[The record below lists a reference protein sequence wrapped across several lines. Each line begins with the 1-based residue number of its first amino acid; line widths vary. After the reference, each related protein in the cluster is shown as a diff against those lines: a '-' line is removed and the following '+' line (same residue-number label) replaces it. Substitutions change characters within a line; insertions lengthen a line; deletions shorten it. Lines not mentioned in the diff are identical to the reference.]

1 MRNLLEVRNISKTFK
16 ANKIE
21 IEVLKDISFQLKEN
35 EIIAIVGPSGCGKST
50 ILNLISSLETHEKGT
65 IEVIGKIGYM
75 FQNDSLFEWR
85 NILGNCLLPLEIE
98 HNRTPENI
106 LRVKQL
112 LKKYDL
118 DGYEKSYPSELSG
131 GMRQRVA
138 LIRTLVNKP
147 DILLLDEP
155 FASLDYQ
162 TRLYVIDDV
171 YRIIKEEKKAAI
183 IVTHDISEAIS
194 IADRIIV
201 LSGKPTRIKSIHK
214 INIKDD
220 TSVREHNLKKALNFS
235 FWNIKSQPKRTFLLL
250 MLTILSV
257 FSSFRSH
264 HFYSILIHFFVFF

>member
-118 DGYEKSYPSELSG
+118 DEYEKSYPSELSG

-147 DILLLDEP
+147 DILLLELQGIAT
-155 FASLDYQ
+155 FGTTLKE
-162 TRLYVIDDV
+162 V
-171 YRIIKEEKKAAI
+171 IKEEKKAAI

-220 TSVREHNLKKALNFS
+220 TTNTPLLCRSSPLFPSFFS
-235 FWNIKSQPKRTFLLL
+235 AVLED
-250 MLTILSV
+250 LTNNET
-257 FSSFRSH
+257 
-264 HFYSILIHFFVFF
+264 

>member
-16 ANKIE
+16 TDKSE
-21 IEVLKDISFQLKEN
+21 VEVLKDISFQLKEN

-50 ILNLISSLETHEKGT
+50 ILNLISSLETQSTGN
-65 IEVIGKIGYM
+65 IDVIGKIGYM

-98 HNRTPENI
+98 HKRTPENI
-106 LRVKQL
+106 TKVKNL
-112 LKKYDL
+112 LQKYDL
-118 DGYEKSYPSELSG
+118 LEYEKSYPSELSG

-138 LIRTLVNKP
+138 LIRTLVNNP

-171 YRIIKEEKKAAI
+171 YRIIKEEKKSAI
-183 IVTHDISEAIS
+183 IVTHDVSEAIS

-201 LSGKPTRIKSIHK
+201 LSGKPTKIKSIHK

-220 TSVREHNLKKALNFS
+220 TTNTPLLCRSSPLFPSFFS
-235 FWNIKSQPKRTFLLL
+235 AVLED
-250 MLTILSV
+250 LTNNET
-257 FSSFRSH
+257 
-264 HFYSILIHFFVFF
+264 

>member
-16 ANKIE
+16 TDKSE
-21 IEVLKDISFQLKEN
+21 VEVLKEISFQLKEN

-50 ILNLISSLETHEKGT
+50 ILNLISSLETQSTGNIDVT
-65 IEVIGKIGYM
+65 GKIGYM

-98 HNRTPENI
+98 HKRTPENI
-106 LRVKQL
+106 TKVKKL
-112 LKKYDL
+112 LQKYDL
-118 DGYEKSYPSELSG
+118 LEYEKSYPSELSG

-138 LIRTLVNKP
+138 LIRTLVNNP

-171 YRIIKEEKKAAI
+171 YRIIKEEKKSAI
-183 IVTHDISEAIS
+183 IVTHDVSEAIS

-201 LSGKPTRIKSIHK
+201 LSGKPTKIKSIHK

-220 TSVREHNLKKALNFS
+220 TTNT
-235 FWNIKSQPKRTFLLL
+235 PLLCRSSPL
-250 MLTILSV
+250 
-257 FSSFRSH
+257 FSSFFSAVLKDLT
-264 HFYSILIHFFVFF
+264 SNET

>member
-1 MRNLLEVRNISKTFK
+1 
-16 ANKIE
+16 
-21 IEVLKDISFQLKEN
+21 
-35 EIIAIVGPSGCGKST
+35 
-50 ILNLISSLETHEKGT
+50 
-65 IEVIGKIGYM
+65 
-75 FQNDSLFEWR
+75 
-85 NILGNCLLPLEIE
+85 
-98 HNRTPENI
+98 
-106 LRVKQL
+106 
-112 LKKYDL
+112 
-118 DGYEKSYPSELSG
+118 
-131 GMRQRVA
+131 MRQRVA

-220 TSVREHNLKKALNFS
+220 TTNTPLLCRSSPLFPSFFS
-235 FWNIKSQPKRTFLLL
+235 AVLED
-250 MLTILSV
+250 LTNNET
-257 FSSFRSH
+257 
-264 HFYSILIHFFVFF
+264 

>member
-1 MRNLLEVRNISKTFK
+1 MRNLLEVRHIRKTFK

-85 NILGNCLLPLEIE
+85 NILGNCLLQLEIE

-118 DGYEKSYPSELSG
+118 DEYEKSYPSELSG

-220 TSVREHNLKKALNFS
+220 TTNTPLLCRSSPLFPSFFS
-235 FWNIKSQPKRTFLLL
+235 AVLED
-250 MLTILSV
+250 LTNNET
-257 FSSFRSH
+257 
-264 HFYSILIHFFVFF
+264 

>member
-118 DGYEKSYPSELSG
+118 DEYEKSYPSELSG

-147 DILLLDEP
+147 DILLLEEP
-155 FASLDYQ
+155 LASLDYQ

-220 TSVREHNLKKALNFS
+220 TTNTPLLCRSSPLFPSFFS
-235 FWNIKSQPKRTFLLL
+235 AVLED
-250 MLTILSV
+250 LTNNET
-257 FSSFRSH
+257 
-264 HFYSILIHFFVFF
+264 